1 MRHLF
6 QNTYEMFFM
15 MSLDLYKFK
24 FKEPMNMFLFWLTTM
39 LFNNCFVLAVEYI
52 PYVAL
57 SKHFQYPRVSKNLT
71 FYSVWLDNQ

>member
-24 FKEPMNMFLFWLTTM
+24 FKEPMNMFLF
-39 LFNNCFVLAVEYI
+39 
-52 PYVAL
+52 
-57 SKHFQYPRVSKNLT
+57 
-71 FYSVWLDNQ
+71 